1 MKPRT
6 KLLAAGLASDLA
18 YIVAGYFLLVPVGYI
33 FAFGIPLGILF
44 VLFPYLFDE
53 NLSQLHRKPKE
64 PKKSEEAIIG
74 EIDKKLDIEVE
85 TRSPPKAFCDVCGAK
100 LLPHYKFCPGCQK
113 PLKANVVAPSTAIKA
128 QVKMDNQITVSDDRF
143 TIYICEEFNDIQNFI
158 EKELVR
164 MEQILELGA
173 EQLSNKVVSVTE
185 FIEWAKAKQDA
196 VRVLNDSAEE
206 QIKKLGNLRDM
217 IEQRIAYA
225 NSNMG
230 RLALEAAEAY
240 SGLDAQREFIAEQK
254 RYYELQREIAE
265 KLLDWHASIEKTL
278 KATKSNVETR
288 FWQAIKAAIPTEAM
302 TPIKALPESLITK
315 PTN

>member
-1 MKPRT
+1 
-6 KLLAAGLASDLA
+6 
-18 YIVAGYFLLVPVGYI
+18 VPVGYI
-33 FAFGIPLGILF
+33 FAFGIPLGILS

-53 NLSQLHRKPKE
+53 NLSQLHRKSKE
-64 PKKSEEAIIG
+64 PKKSEEAKIIG

-85 TRSPPKAFCDVCGAK
+85 TRNPPKAFCDVCGAK

-113 PLKANVVAPSTAIKA
+113 PLKPNVAPPVKA
-128 QVKMDNQITVSDDRF
+128 QVKIENQIKVSDDRF
-143 TIYICEEFNDIQNFI
+143 TIHICEEFNDIQNFI

-265 KLLDWHASIEKTL
+265 KLLGWHASIEKTL
-278 KATKSNVETR
+278 KATKRNVETR

-302 TPIKALPESLITK
+302 MPVKALPESLTAEA
-315 PTN
+315 